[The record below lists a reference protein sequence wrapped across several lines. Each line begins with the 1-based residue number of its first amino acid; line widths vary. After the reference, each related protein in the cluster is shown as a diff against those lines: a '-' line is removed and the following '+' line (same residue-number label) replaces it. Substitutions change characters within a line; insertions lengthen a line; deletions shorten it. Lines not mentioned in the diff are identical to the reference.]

1 MSQDPN
7 NTQWSKSTDSY
18 GHKILSAQG
27 WKPGDY
33 LGAENASHADH
44 YTGANASHIRV
55 LLREDNLGLGAQVGR
70 VNAETFGL
78 SLFSGVL
85 GRLNGKSDA
94 EVQKHQSALRDAE
107 LRTYQ
112 ARKYGH
118 MNFVYGGF
126 LVGDR
131 IESSAEY
138 DSSSSKEDAATN
150 SGAEDA
156 GRRWKKHKNEVDPV
170 RDERKK
176 KRKRME
182 RQEQE
187 TNARFQ
193 DEAGASKETEDV
205 TLGPRA
211 KEKSRKKSKSSQ
223 KAKPIHDSDT
233 ATAEDDKSRRKKER
247 RALKE
252 ERRKRKEDKGQSSTT
267 AQPVDN
273 KQRQSDDA
281 PEAPSAP
288 NNAGIFAGNRNA
300 VRRRY
305 IEQKRMAS
313 LDPKAMNEIFML
325 KGAAG

>member
-1 MSQDPN
+1 M
-7 NTQWSKSTDSY
+7 
-18 GHKILSAQG
+18 
-27 WKPGDY
+27 
-33 LGAENASHADH
+33 
-44 YTGANASHIRV
+44 
-55 LLREDNLGLGAQVGR
+55 LREDNLGLGAQVGR

-94 EVQKHQSALRDAE
+94 ELQKHQSALRDAE

-112 ARKYGH
+112 AQKYGH

-131 IESSAEY
+131 IEPSAEY
-138 DSSSSKEDAATN
+138 NSFSSKEDAATN
-150 SGAEDA
+150 SGADGA
-156 GRRWKKHKNEVDPV
+156 GRRSKKHKNEFDPV

-176 KRKRME
+176 KRRRVE
-182 RQEQE
+182 SQEQE
-187 TNARFQ
+187 TNARCQ
-193 DEAGASKETEDV
+193 DEAGPWKETEDV
-205 TLGPRA
+205 TPAPRT

-223 KAKPIHDSDT
+223 RTKPIYDSDI
-233 ATAEDDKSRRKKER
+233 ATSEDDRSRRKQER
-247 RALKE
+247 RARKE
-252 ERRKRKEDKGQSSTT
+252 ERRKRKEEKLRSSIT

-273 KQRQSDDA
+273 KQRQSDNVS
-281 PEAPSAP
+281 EAPSPP

-325 KGAAG
+325 KAAAGYSYRKTS